1 MKWRVGRNGKTNSMM
16 NNTLMVHG
24 LVGDEI
30 NQVKQLSFKPTN
42 IVDNTDYFN
51 KIDMDDERQNALRSE
66 DKLKKE
72 ALPVQWTTSCWKT
85 ENFEHGFWTV
95 SMRGV

>member
-1 MKWRVGRNGKTNSMM
+1 MM

-51 KIDMDDERQNALRSE
+51 KIDMDDERQNALRS
-66 DKLKKE
+66 
-72 ALPVQWTTSCWKT
+72 
-85 ENFEHGFWTV
+85 
-95 SMRGV
+95 